1 MKEIVLKYGIAGGIV
16 ISAPMFIIVPNIDSI
31 GFDKGENILFT
42 TMILSF
48 LAIYLGIGANRK
60 KLGGGY
66 IGFRSAFITGL
77 LITVLISSFYVAAS
91 MFLFYKIAPDFNDK
105 YNAFMLLQL
114 KAQHASQQDINLFTS
129 GIEQGK
135 NQSAFITAAMT
146 FMKPVT
152 FGLFFTGTSSLI
164 LRKKP
169 FAPQAN

>member
-16 ISAPMFIIVPNIDSI
+16 IAAPMFIIIPNIDSI

-42 TMILSF
+42 TMIISF

-60 KLGGGY
+60 KLGGGN
-66 IGFRSAFITGL
+66 IGFRSAFVTGL

-91 MFLFYKIAPDFNDK
+91 MFLFYKIAPDFTDK
-105 YNAFMLLQL
+105 YNAFMLQQM
-114 KAQHASQQDINLFTS
+114 KAQHISQQQITEYATN
-129 GIEQGK
+129 IEQGK
-135 NQSAFITAAMT
+135 TQNPFITAAMT

-152 FGLFFTGTSSLI
+152 FGLFFTVSSSLI

-169 FAPQAN
+169 FTPQAN